1 MSSMGRHLIIECRGG
16 QARLS
21 ERELE
26 TLLVAAA
33 EGGGATILRTFF
45 HSFGLGKGITGVVL
59 LAESHITVHTWPEC
73 DYAAFD
79 LFMCGDSR
87 PEKAA
92 EIITTAC
99 PDAVTSIRIISRERP
114 EGVQENALRSCFSAD
129 ASMNEEQPIGSPR

>member
-1 MSSMGRHLIIECRGG
+1 MGRHLIIECRGG
-16 QARLS
+16 QAWFS

-114 EGVQENALRSCFSAD
+114 EGVQENALKSCFSAD
-129 ASMNEEQPIGSPR
+129 ASMNEEQLIGSPR